1 MLCVFYHYNTKA
13 FSCKAFFSVHKAAGA
28 DRCLFFCLVCGHLA
42 VLHGGREHDLRPRPS
57 KMLQLADKLVE
68 LNGANK
74 KALIEHGVI
83 TGNAIT
89 FHDIVDLFNIGIKF
103 FFLNRLNL
111 EVDERFDR
119 ISQKRRI

>member
-1 MLCVFYHYNTKA
+1 MKHEK
-13 FSCKAFFSVHKAAGA
+13 
-28 DRCLFFCLVCGHLA
+28 
-42 VLHGGREHDLRPRPS
+42 S
-57 KMLQLADKLVE
+57 KNDAMRHE
-68 LNGANK
+68 LNGTNK
-74 KALIEHGVI
+74 KALNEHGVI